1 MDSHLGSSVFMT
13 SRSTSEGILQSR
25 PPYKSTGEMQ
35 EKRHRCKICGI
46 DLIPRDSKQ
55 VLRDGTRSSSESS
68 LKERRISLHHI
79 DYQQNIAIRVCPSCH
94 VKLHNS
100 MKNHKYGINNV
111 IRKDGTKKGHISP
124 GRYPKKIID

>member
-1 MDSHLGSSVFMT
+1 MDNYFGSSVLMT
-13 SRSTSEGILQSR
+13 SRLTSEGILQSKL
-25 PPYKSTGEMQ
+25 PNKSTLKMQ
-35 EKRHRCKICGI
+35 EKRYRCKICGI
-46 DLIPRDSKQ
+46 DLIPRDKKQ
-55 VLRDGTRSSSESS
+55 VMRDGTNSSSESY

-79 DYQQNIAIRVCPSCH
+79 DYQKNIAIRVCPSCH